1 MGRNVGVLSMV
12 GACLAAVMSVN
23 FLDLLQLNRC
33 LLSIGKFLQ
42 LRFGP
47 TDLLV
52 VVPRND
58 AIFPKL
64 SYIPTIAVTKN
75 PKLT

>member
-1 MGRNVGVLSMV
+1 MV

-52 VVPRND
+52 VVPWCH
-58 AIFPKL
+58 F
-64 SYIPTIAVTKN
+64 SETIVHTNHTSCYK
-75 PKLT
+75 KSQTHVETDI

>member
-1 MGRNVGVLSMV
+1 MV

-33 LLSIGKFLQ
+33 LLLSIGKFLQ

-52 VVPRND
+52 VVP
-58 AIFPKL
+58 
-64 SYIPTIAVTKN
+64 
-75 PKLT
+75 